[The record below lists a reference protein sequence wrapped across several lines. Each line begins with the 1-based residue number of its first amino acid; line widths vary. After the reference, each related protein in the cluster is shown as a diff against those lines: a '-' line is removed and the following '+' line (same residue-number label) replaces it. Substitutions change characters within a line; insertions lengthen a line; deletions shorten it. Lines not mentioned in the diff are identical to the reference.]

1 VTFAVAFY
9 EAVKV
14 AGGTPTLSLN
24 DGATVVYD
32 AAATSALHDPTTLAF
47 HYLVSAND
55 PASPSLAVTGVALNG
70 ATVSDVA
77 GNSADLTTAA
87 TTFSALSI
95 NVPSFPAETIN
106 GIVRP
111 AIFLDSSNHIILD
124 AAAAASAYGTKFLYA
139 GLPDTVLFPPVADTS
154 HAAADF
160 HLV

>member
-1 VTFAVAFY
+1 V
-9 EAVKV
+9 
-14 AGGTPTLSLN
+14 
-24 DGATVVYD
+24 VVYR
-32 AAATSALHDPTTLAF
+32 S
-47 HYLVSAND
+47 
-55 PASPSLAVTGVALNG
+55 PASDVRRVRWQNRELSADHGRVALS
-70 ATVSDVA
+70 V
-77 GNSADLTTAA
+77 
-87 TTFSALSI
+87 

-124 AAAAASAYGTKFLYA
+124 AAAAAAASAYGTKFLYA